1 MQIMAFMSPWKGHK
15 YTDEKQYFVSESSA
29 YRILKAADLITAP
42 DYVVIKAAEE
52 FKDNGDVTW
61 EYQW

>member
-1 MQIMAFMSPWKGHK
+1 MEGADK